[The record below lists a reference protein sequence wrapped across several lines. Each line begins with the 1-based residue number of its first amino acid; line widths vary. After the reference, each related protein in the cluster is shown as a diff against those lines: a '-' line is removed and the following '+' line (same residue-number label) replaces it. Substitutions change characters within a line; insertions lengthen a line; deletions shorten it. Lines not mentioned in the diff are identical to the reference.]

1 MSSEYFCPYCG
12 GKIEAEGA
20 VFCPHCGASLEEV
33 SAEAVPPKPV
43 EYREVPRKA
52 GEIVPGV
59 ELASVGRRFVA
70 LLIDWILLF
79 VLLIF
84 FWSLAIEDGDID
96 LTLLTIWGI
105 IGLFYWLFLEGVN
118 DGQTLGKMIVD
129 IRVVKF
135 DKATGEISR
144 CTVGASVVRN
154 LLRFIDAIPNPIYL
168 IGLISIASS
177 DYKQRLGDRVADTIV
192 IMATER
198 IPVKT

>member
-33 SAEAVPPKPV
+33 TQVKPT
-43 EYREVPRKA
+43 EYREVPLKA
-52 GEIVPGV
+52 GEILPGV

-70 LLIDWILLF
+70 WLIDGLLLLVLFFF
-79 VLLIF
+79 VFWDLIV
-84 FWSLAIEDGDID
+84 EDGEFDVEF
-96 LTLLTIWGI
+96 LTIFAI
-105 IGLFYWLFLEGVN
+105 INVFYWLFLEGIN

-135 DKATGEISR
+135 DQIGGTVSR
-144 CTVGASVVRN
+144 CTIGASVVRN
-154 LLRFIDAIPNPIYL
+154 LLRIIDAIPSSLYL

-177 DYKQRLGDRVADTIV
+177 DYKQRLGDRVAKTIV

-198 IPVKT
+198 IPITT